1 MSADAELKVRLS
13 GDASDLEGTIRQ
25 VEKQLGSLNAMSGK
39 GLKSMAAMTAK
50 NGGFAKMVERSKEAL
65 TKKKEALAKTEK
77 EYAKNTKAINDTI
90 TGLKQQKKEISDVVK
105 SKKDEIKVLKDGN
118 AGLSASSKEY
128 KSNSKAIAAAQRELN
143 NYERKGR
150 EVRKNISGQYT
161 ALQEQKAALEQSRN
175 AVSSAYKQY
184 NQFSK
189 SLDTMEKLEKAI
201 KWEETGQSVKE
212 AGENIDTVTKPF
224 QRLAAVTAAG
234 AVASAKFAIDFE
246 NNFANVEKT
255 VDGTDQQLNKIKQD
269 IIDMATVGINGH
281 SAIPQT
287 TAELTELAAAGGQLG
302 IQVENISGFTE
313 VMAMIGSATNLYG
326 EAGAKTLARF
336 MNVANVSQ
344 EEVQNLGSSVVDLGN
359 RFATTEA
366 EIADMAMYMSA
377 TGTAVGISAQ
387 DILAYS
393 TALSSLGAEAA
404 SGGSAVSRIWMD
416 IQSAV
421 SKGGKSLSTFA
432 QMSGKSSAQFAAD
445 WKSNASSAFKDLL
458 VQLSKSKDLV
468 GDLQKLGFENIRD
481 MQALQKL
488 AGPTGIQLLNDALD
502 RSNKAWDENTALV
515 NEFESKAGKTAGQ
528 IAVMKNNLVE
538 AGRSLGEAFLPSI
551 NNGITDVKNFAQ
563 WIANLDDNGKQTMLT
578 VGKFAIGLGV
588 FSKVAA
594 SGVKGVGNIVE
605 AVGKLKAAGALA
617 KVAPAMTKI
626 GAAAPYA
633 AAGIAAVTAA
643 VVVGK
648 SAYDAWYRSN
658 YAWSEGLA
666 EGNKTVKT
674 SLDKYKQ
681 LSDIQG
687 RIKTLKLTIES
698 PDSSKEQVDEA
709 KTKLEE
715 IKGIL
720 SKEYNLVINTDNS
733 NLESAV
739 ETVKGLSKNDL
750 AENWIKQQRKLTAL
764 QGDFDDYQK
773 DYAEAYQ
780 KYETALTDTKKYS
793 DAQRKLSA
801 LRNSGKEVAQY
812 AEEIRAIYRDLGMD
826 DTDSAAMDVL
836 DTRFSLNF
844 RKAERDLEGYRNK
857 VKSLTAAS
865 EEYIAVSTEM
875 ANWASEGI
883 KIAVQAG
890 DAEEANEWFNELSET
905 IGRAKLNMHDYAQVA
920 AEAFNGISWKAAWEK
935 GGDAINNMVDDY
947 IRSMQKFGAESGEI
961 AKGAAL
967 LKNGFRSIG
976 DIPKDNKQAFDAVSK
991 DLTQFARSLGEIDGD
1006 HSIKITAGGNIALIN
1021 DAAQQIEKI
1030 KNENGVEVQIQADG
1044 DIQILNEAT
1053 NEATILSGLGEV
1065 HLTVNADGNID
1076 ILDEANQK
1084 IATIDKKT
1092 GQITVNGDYEGA
1104 QEIQQAID
1112 NQNAVLDKDVHQIVT
1127 GLFPGKDEIAAA
1139 LDYQNLL
1146 ADKFVTYKVRHV
1158 VEGAPYRQ
1166 AKGTRDFEGGTA
1178 MINDQR
1184 GVSDPR
1190 ELVEVDGKGY
1200 IFEGRDVVLPLPKHA
1215 KVYTAGQTK
1224 EIMHRAGIPHYAGGK
1239 NNEEWESI
1247 KADWTHYN
1255 KTHDVTPSEKL
1266 EHWDNMLLKFKN
1278 DAEVVKEI
1286 QEEIFAATKDQ
1297 WTEDLNS
1304 MRWYFEIGVTSAEE
1318 YYQRLEQYRDEH
1330 FKGDSEQWRN
1340 ATKELY
1346 RYGKEHADALNL
1358 ISEEYL
1364 SYHNA
1369 VNDWAEV
1376 GDTQTAAYDRIRE
1389 RARQDVEK
1397 GYFTEKESADYL
1409 KKVGENMLDER
1420 IAQSETWM
1428 THQKEYCNMS
1438 VKDEVA
1444 ALDRMLGYTEEYYSK
1459 GMIGYEKYL
1468 TQRQELRERRMD
1480 AYAEGIDSWRS
1491 DADFYQRQSEV
1502 FGWGFNGTGHQSKES
1517 YWKARLD
1524 RELANAQDLNLS
1536 DSQRQNALRYADE
1549 ARMEIYQARDE
1560 SLNQF
1565 LQDFQ
1570 KEMEE
1575 FRKMRDEEVQKL
1587 REAWTDTDRKKDI
1600 KETERELNLY
1610 RNAQTKEGQEKYK
1623 QLTEEL
1629 ERLQREETVAQMEAE
1644 TQRQLEAMNA
1654 EYERMESAKANELAG
1669 LKDDLLRYSGDQ
1681 IAALNDVQAI
1691 VDRAVDNAAEIAE
1704 SMSGIEQ
1711 QIAGISEILSALQT
1725 PSVINNYDYSP
1736 SVYNN
1741 IADRFAADV
1750 LSANLENGAMKFF
1763 GRVG

>member
-150 EVRKNISGQYT
+150 EVLKNISGQYT

-201 KWEETGQSVKE
+201 KWEETGQSIKE
-212 AGENIDTVTKPF
+212 TGENIDTVTKPF

-359 RFATTEA
+359 HFATTEA
-366 EIADMAMYMSA
+366 EIADMAMYMGA

-445 WKSNASSAFKDLL
+445 WKSNASGAFKDLL

-488 AGPTGIQLLNDALD
+488 AGPTGIQLLNDALE

-528 IAVMKNNLVE
+528 MEVMKNNLVE

-643 VVVGK
+643 VVIGK

-666 EGNKTVKT
+666 EADNKVQK
-674 SLDKYKQ
+674 SLSRYKE
-681 LSDIQG
+681 LSDIQ
-687 RIKTLKLTIES
+687 KTLKDAKLIIEN
-698 PDSSKEQVDEA
+698 PESSQEQVEKA
-709 KTKLEE
+709 KSKIEE
-715 IKGIL
+715 IKSL
-720 SKEYNLVINTDNS
+720 LEKEYDLKIKSDNS
-733 NLESAV
+733 DLDSAV
-739 ETVKGLSKNDL
+739 EHVKKITGNELRQSIADEERMLANLHDNYKQAMSDLPKLQEQFGSANARLTQLTELRSEISALSAEHRSGAISQEEWNAAIEKAGQAMGLSS
-750 AENWIKQQRKLTAL
+750 EQS
-764 QGDFDDYQK
+764 K
-773 DYAEAYQ
+773 DYAHVFRELGEGINNTQ
-780 KYETALTDTKKYS
+780 KWVDDLDSKIGALTRSQQDYINIATSFANKLTEYLGEQLVSGDMDGAAKTIARIGKAAA
-793 DAQRKLSA
+793 DAEL
-801 LRNSGKEVAQY
+801 
-812 AEEIRAIYRDLGMD
+812 
-826 DTDSAAMDVL
+826 
-836 DTRFSLNF
+836 
-844 RKAERDLEGYRNK
+844 DLEGYG
-857 VKSLTAAS
+857 SLLTNIARAS
-865 EEYIAVSTEM
+865 GMIKENQT
-875 ANWASEGI
+875 I
-883 KIAVQAG
+883 KISAG
-890 DAEEANEWFNELSET
+890 GDVSILEEAA
-905 IGRAKLNMHDYAQVA
+905 GRIQEIQTMDGVTVKVN
-920 AEAFNGISWKAAWEK
+920 AE
-935 GGDAINNMVDDY
+935 
-947 IRSMQKFGAESGEI
+947 
-961 AKGAAL
+961 
-967 LKNGFRSIG
+967 
-976 DIPKDNKQAFDAVSK
+976 
-991 DLTQFARSLGEIDGD
+991 
-1006 HSIKITAGGNIALIN
+1006 
-1021 DAAQQIEKI
+1021 
-1030 KNENGVEVQIQADG
+1030 G

-1053 NEATILSGLGEV
+1053 NETAVLSGLENI
-1065 HLTVNADGNID
+1065 HLEVNAEGNID

-1084 IATIDKKT
+1084 IAAIDKN

-1127 GLFPGKDEIAAA
+1127 GLFPGKDEIATA

-1146 ADKFVTYKVRHV
+1146 ADRFVTYKVRHV

-1459 GMIGYEKYL
+1459 GIIGYEKYL
-1468 TQRQELRERRMD
+1468 TRRQELRERRMD

-1517 YWKARLD
+1517 YWQARLD
-1524 RELANAQDLNLS
+1524 RELANARDLNLS

-1587 REAWTDTDRKKDI
+1587 RESWTDTDRKKDI

-1654 EYERMESAKANELAG
+1654 EYERMEIAKANELAG

>member
-201 KWEETGQSVKE
+201 KWEETGQSIKE

-302 IQVENISGFTE
+302 IQTENISGFTE

-344 EEVQNLGSSVVDLGN
+344 EEVQNLGSSIVDLGN
-359 RFATTEA
+359 HFATTEA
-366 EIADMAMYMSA
+366 EIADMAMYMGA
-377 TGTAVGISAQ
+377 TGTAVGMSAQ

-421 SKGGKSLSTFA
+421 SKGGESLSTFA

-445 WKSNASSAFKDLL
+445 WKSNASGAFKDLL

-488 AGPTGIQLLNDALD
+488 AGPTGIQLLNDALE

-643 VVVGK
+643 VVIGK

-666 EGNKTVKT
+666 EADNKVQK
-674 SLDKYKQ
+674 SLSRYKE
-681 LSDIQG
+681 LSDIQ
-687 RIKTLKLTIES
+687 KTLKDAKLIIEN
-698 PDSSKEQVDEA
+698 PESSQEQVEKA
-709 KTKLEE
+709 KSKIEE
-715 IKGIL
+715 IKSL
-720 SKEYNLVINTDNS
+720 LEKEYDLKIKSDNS
-733 NLESAV
+733 DLDSAV
-739 ETVKGLSKNDL
+739 EHVKKITGNELRQSIADEERMLATLHDNYKQAMSDLPKLQEQFGSANARLTQLKELRSELSALSAEHRSGAISQEEWNAAIEKAGQAMGLSS
-750 AENWIKQQRKLTAL
+750 EQS
-764 QGDFDDYQK
+764 K
-773 DYAEAYQ
+773 DYAHVFQELGEGINNTQ
-780 KYETALTDTKKYS
+780 KWVDDLDSKIGALSRSQQDYINIATSFANKLTEYLGEQLVSGDMDGAAKTIARIGKAAA
-793 DAQRKLSA
+793 DAEL
-801 LRNSGKEVAQY
+801 
-812 AEEIRAIYRDLGMD
+812 
-826 DTDSAAMDVL
+826 
-836 DTRFSLNF
+836 
-844 RKAERDLEGYRNK
+844 DLEGYG
-857 VKSLTAAS
+857 SLLTNIARAS
-865 EEYIAVSTEM
+865 GMIKENQT
-875 ANWASEGI
+875 I
-883 KIAVQAG
+883 KISAG
-890 DAEEANEWFNELSET
+890 GDVSILEEAA
-905 IGRAKLNMHDYAQVA
+905 GRIQEIQTMDGVTVKVN
-920 AEAFNGISWKAAWEK
+920 AE
-935 GGDAINNMVDDY
+935 
-947 IRSMQKFGAESGEI
+947 
-961 AKGAAL
+961 
-967 LKNGFRSIG
+967 
-976 DIPKDNKQAFDAVSK
+976 
-991 DLTQFARSLGEIDGD
+991 
-1006 HSIKITAGGNIALIN
+1006 
-1021 DAAQQIEKI
+1021 
-1030 KNENGVEVQIQADG
+1030 G

-1053 NEATILSGLGEV
+1053 NETAVLSGLENI
-1065 HLTVNADGNID
+1065 HLEVNAEGNID

-1084 IATIDKKT
+1084 IAAIDKN

-1112 NQNAVLDKDVHQIVT
+1112 NQNTVADKDVHQTVT
-1127 GLFPGKDEIAAA
+1127 GSFPGKDEIATA
-1139 LDYQNLL
+1139 LDYQNSL

-1166 AKGTRDFEGGTA
+1166 AQGTRDFEGGTA

-1459 GMIGYEKYL
+1459 GIIGYEKYL
-1468 TQRQELRERRMD
+1468 TRRQELRERRMD

-1517 YWKARLD
+1517 YWQARLD
-1524 RELANAQDLNLS
+1524 RELANARDLNLS

-1654 EYERMESAKANELAG
+1654 EYERMEIAKANELAG

>member
-189 SLDTMEKLEKAI
+189 SLETMERLEKAI
-201 KWEETGQSVKE
+201 KWEETGQSIKE
-212 AGENIDTVTKPF
+212 AGENIDTATKPF

-366 EIADMAMYMSA
+366 EIADMAMYMGA

-445 WKSNASSAFKDLL
+445 WKSNASGAFKDLL

-643 VVVGK
+643 VVIGK

-666 EGNKTVKT
+666 EADNKVQK
-674 SLDKYKQ
+674 SLSRYKE
-681 LSDIQG
+681 LSDIQ
-687 RIKTLKLTIES
+687 KTLKDAKLIIEN
-698 PDSSKEQVDEA
+698 PESSQEQVEKA
-709 KTKLEE
+709 KSKIEE
-715 IKGIL
+715 IKSL
-720 SKEYNLVINTDNS
+720 LEKEYDLKIKSDNS
-733 NLESAV
+733 DLDSAV
-739 ETVKGLSKNDL
+739 EHVKKITGNELRQSIADEERMLATLHDNYKQAMSDLPKLQEQFGSANARLTQLKELRSELSALSAEHRSGAISQKEWNAAIEKAGQAMGLSS
-750 AENWIKQQRKLTAL
+750 EQS
-764 QGDFDDYQK
+764 K
-773 DYAEAYQ
+773 DYAHVFRELGEGINNTQ
-780 KYETALTDTKKYS
+780 KWVDDLDSKIGALSRSQQDYINIATSFANKLTEYLGEQLVSGDMDGAAKTIARIGKAAA
-793 DAQRKLSA
+793 DAEL
-801 LRNSGKEVAQY
+801 
-812 AEEIRAIYRDLGMD
+812 
-826 DTDSAAMDVL
+826 
-836 DTRFSLNF
+836 
-844 RKAERDLEGYRNK
+844 DLEGYGSLLTNIVRASGMIKENQTIKISAGGDVSILEEAAGRIQEIQTMDGVTVK
-857 VKSLTAAS
+857 VNAEGDVSILDDAGNQVQYLAG
-865 EEYIAVSTEM
+865 IGAVS
-875 ANWASEGI
+875 
-883 KIAVQAG
+883 
-890 DAEEANEWFNELSET
+890 L
-905 IGRAKLNMHDYAQVA
+905 
-920 AEAFNGISWKAAWEK
+920 
-935 GGDAINNMVDDY
+935 
-947 IRSMQKFGAESGEI
+947 
-961 AKGAAL
+961 
-967 LKNGFRSIG
+967 
-976 DIPKDNKQAFDAVSK
+976 
-991 DLTQFARSLGEIDGD
+991 
-1006 HSIKITAGGNIALIN
+1006 
-1021 DAAQQIEKI
+1021 QI
-1030 KNENGVEVQIQADG
+1030 
-1044 DIQILNEAT
+1044 
-1053 NEATILSGLGEV
+1053 
-1065 HLTVNADGNID
+1065 NADGNID
-1076 ILDEANQK
+1076 VLNEAGEK
-1084 IATIDKKT
+1084 VAEIPKKVETDATVKMNVDSEEVDKYLPGDKLGTAKYDVDSSIVDLWRPPNKT
-1092 GQITVNGDYEGA
+1092 ATVNY
-1104 QEIQQAID
+1104 
-1112 NQNAVLDKDVHQIVT
+1112 NAVISGRPK
-1127 GLFPGKDEIAAA
+1127 
-1139 LDYQNLL
+1139 
-1146 ADKFVTYKVRHV
+1146 
-1158 VEGAPYRQ
+1158 

-1346 RYGKEHADALNL
+1346 QYGKEHADALNL

-1369 VNDWAEV
+1369 INDWAEV

-1389 RARQDVEK
+1389 RARQNVEK

-1459 GMIGYEKYL
+1459 GIIGYEKYL
-1468 TQRQELRERRMD
+1468 TRRQELRERRMD

-1502 FGWGFNGTGHQSKES
+1502 FGWGFNGTGYQSKES

-1536 DSQRQNALRYADE
+1536 DNQRQNALRYADE

-1654 EYERMESAKANELAG
+1654 EYERMEIAKANELAG

>member
-39 GLKSMAAMTAK
+39 GLKSMAEMTAK
-50 NGGFAKMVERSKEAL
+50 NGGFAKMVEQSKEAL

-201 KWEETGQSVKE
+201 KWEETGQSIKE

-359 RFATTEA
+359 HFATTEA
-366 EIADMAMYMSA
+366 EIADMAMYMGA

-421 SKGGKSLSTFA
+421 SNGGKSLSTFA

-643 VVVGK
+643 VVIGK

-666 EGNKTVKT
+666 EADNKVQK
-674 SLDKYKQ
+674 SLSRYKE
-681 LSDIQG
+681 LSDIQ
-687 RIKTLKLTIES
+687 KTLKDAKLIIEN
-698 PDSSKEQVDEA
+698 PESSQEQVEKA
-709 KTKLEE
+709 KGKIEE
-715 IKGIL
+715 IKSL
-720 SKEYNLVINTDNS
+720 LEKEYDLKIKSDNS
-733 NLESAV
+733 DLDSAV
-739 ETVKGLSKNDL
+739 EHVKKITGNELRQSIADEERMLANLHDNYKQAMSDLPKLQEQFGSANARLTQLKELRSELSALSAEHRSGAISQEEWNAAIEKAGQAMGLSS
-750 AENWIKQQRKLTAL
+750 EQS
-764 QGDFDDYQK
+764 K
-773 DYAEAYQ
+773 DYAHVFQELGDGINNTQ
-780 KYETALTDTKKYS
+780 KWVDDLDSKIGALSRSQQDYINIATSFANKLTEYLGEQLVSGDMDGAAKTIARIGKAAA
-793 DAQRKLSA
+793 DAEL
-801 LRNSGKEVAQY
+801 
-812 AEEIRAIYRDLGMD
+812 
-826 DTDSAAMDVL
+826 
-836 DTRFSLNF
+836 
-844 RKAERDLEGYRNK
+844 DLEGYG
-857 VKSLTAAS
+857 SLLTNIARAS
-865 EEYIAVSTEM
+865 GMIKENQT
-875 ANWASEGI
+875 I
-883 KIAVQAG
+883 KISAEG
-890 DAEEANEWFNELSET
+890 DVSVLEEAA
-905 IGRAKLNMHDYAQVA
+905 GRIQEIQTMDGVTVKVN
-920 AEAFNGISWKAAWEK
+920 AE
-935 GGDAINNMVDDY
+935 
-947 IRSMQKFGAESGEI
+947 
-961 AKGAAL
+961 
-967 LKNGFRSIG
+967 
-976 DIPKDNKQAFDAVSK
+976 
-991 DLTQFARSLGEIDGD
+991 
-1006 HSIKITAGGNIALIN
+1006 
-1021 DAAQQIEKI
+1021 
-1030 KNENGVEVQIQADG
+1030 G

-1053 NEATILSGLGEV
+1053 NETAVLSGLENV
-1065 HLTVNADGNID
+1065 HLEVNAEGNID

-1084 IATIDKKT
+1084 IAAIDKN

-1112 NQNAVLDKDVHQIVT
+1112 NQNTVADKDVHQTVT
-1127 GLFPGKDEIAAA
+1127 GSFPGKDEIATA
-1139 LDYQNLL
+1139 LNYQNSL

-1369 VNDWAEV
+1369 INDWAEV

-1389 RARQDVEK
+1389 RARQNVEK

-1459 GMIGYEKYL
+1459 GIIGYEKYL
-1468 TQRQELRERRMD
+1468 TRRQELRERRMD

-1517 YWKARLD
+1517 YWQARLD
-1524 RELANAQDLNLS
+1524 RELANARDLNLS

-1654 EYERMESAKANELAG
+1654 EYERMEIAKANELAG

>member
-201 KWEETGQSVKE
+201 KWEETGQSIKE

-302 IQVENISGFTE
+302 IQTENISGFTE

-344 EEVQNLGSSVVDLGN
+344 EEVQNLGSSIVDLGN
-359 RFATTEA
+359 HFATTEA
-366 EIADMAMYMSA
+366 EIADMAMYMGA
-377 TGTAVGISAQ
+377 TGTAVGMSAQ

-421 SKGGKSLSTFA
+421 SKGGESLSTFA

-445 WKSNASSAFKDLL
+445 WKSNASGAFKDLL

-488 AGPTGIQLLNDALD
+488 AGPTGIQLLNDALE

-643 VVVGK
+643 VVIGK

-666 EGNKTVKT
+666 EADNKVQK
-674 SLDKYKQ
+674 SLSRYKE
-681 LSDIQG
+681 LSDIQ
-687 RIKTLKLTIES
+687 KTLKDAKLIIEN
-698 PDSSKEQVDEA
+698 PESSQEQVEKA
-709 KTKLEE
+709 KSKIEE
-715 IKGIL
+715 IKSL
-720 SKEYNLVINTDNS
+720 LEKEYDLKIKSDNS
-733 NLESAV
+733 DLDSAV
-739 ETVKGLSKNDL
+739 EHVKKITGNELRQSIADEERMLATLHDNYKQAMSDLPKLQEQFGSANARLTQLKELRSELSALSAEHRSGAISQEEWNAAIEKAGQAMGLSS
-750 AENWIKQQRKLTAL
+750 EQS
-764 QGDFDDYQK
+764 K
-773 DYAEAYQ
+773 DYAHVFQELGDGIYNTQ
-780 KYETALTDTKKYS
+780 KWVDDLDSKIGALTRSQQDYINIATSFANKLTEYLGEQLVSGDMDGAAKTIARIGKAAA
-793 DAQRKLSA
+793 DAEL
-801 LRNSGKEVAQY
+801 
-812 AEEIRAIYRDLGMD
+812 
-826 DTDSAAMDVL
+826 
-836 DTRFSLNF
+836 
-844 RKAERDLEGYRNK
+844 DLEGYGSLLTNIARASGMIKENQTIK
-857 VKSLTAAS
+857 ISAEGDVSVLEEIEDAASNLNGERVELTLSADGSEAYATINGVQYKIAEYDETTGEATLTADGTAADMVVNFQTGKIREFDREEGEATLTAIDNAS
-865 EEYIAVSTEM
+865 ETAR
-875 ANWASEGI
+875 
-883 KIAVQAG
+883 K
-890 DAEEANEWFNELSET
+890 
-905 IGRAKLNMHDYAQVA
+905 A
-920 AEAFNGISWKAAWEK
+920 AEAVNG
-935 GGDAINNMVDDY
+935 
-947 IRSMQKFGAESGEI
+947 
-961 AKGAAL
+961 
-967 LKNGFRSIG
+967 LKDKTITITTVVKSVYQGI
-976 DIPKDNKQAFDAVSK
+976 K
-991 DLTQFARSLGEIDGD
+991 DLFSS
-1006 HSIKITAGGNIALIN
+1006 H
-1021 DAAQQIEKI
+1021 
-1030 KNENGVEVQIQADG
+1030 
-1044 DIQILNEAT
+1044 
-1053 NEATILSGLGEV
+1053 
-1065 HLTVNADGNID
+1065 
-1076 ILDEANQK
+1076 
-1084 IATIDKKT
+1084 
-1092 GQITVNGDYEGA
+1092 
-1104 QEIQQAID
+1104 
-1112 NQNAVLDKDVHQIVT
+1112 
-1127 GLFPGKDEIAAA
+1127 
-1139 LDYQNLL
+1139 
-1146 ADKFVTYKVRHV
+1146 
-1158 VEGAPYRQ
+1158 Q

-1215 KVYTAGQTK
+1215 KVYTASQTK

-1286 QEEIFAATKDQ
+1286 HEEIFAATKDQ

-1369 VNDWAEV
+1369 INDWAEV

-1397 GYFTEKESADYL
+1397 GYYTEKESADYL

-1459 GMIGYEKYL
+1459 GIIGYEKYL

-1480 AYAEGIDSWRS
+1480 AYAEGIDNWRS

-1536 DSQRQNALRYADE
+1536 DNQRQNALRYADE

-1575 FRKMRDEEVQKL
+1575 FQKMRDEEVQKL
-1587 REAWTDTDRKKDI
+1587 REAWTDADRKKDI

-1654 EYERMESAKANELAG
+1654 EYERMEIAKANELAG

-1681 IAALNDVQAI
+1681 IAVLNDVQAI

>member
-50 NGGFAKMVERSKEAL
+50 NGGFAKMVEQSKEAL

-201 KWEETGQSVKE
+201 KWEETGQSIKE
-212 AGENIDTVTKPF
+212 TGENIDTVTKPF

-359 RFATTEA
+359 HFATTEA
-366 EIADMAMYMSA
+366 EIADMAMYMGA

-445 WKSNASSAFKDLL
+445 WKSNASGAFKDLL

-528 IAVMKNNLVE
+528 MEVMKNNLVE

-588 FSKVAA
+588 LSKVAA

-643 VVVGK
+643 VVIGK

-666 EGNKTVKT
+666 EADNKVQK
-674 SLDKYKQ
+674 SLSRYKE
-681 LSDIQG
+681 LSDIQ
-687 RIKTLKLTIES
+687 KTLKDAKLIIEN
-698 PDSSKEQVDEA
+698 PESSQEQVEKA
-709 KTKLEE
+709 KSKIEE
-715 IKGIL
+715 IKSL
-720 SKEYNLVINTDNS
+720 LEKEYDLKIKSDNS
-733 NLESAV
+733 DLDSAV
-739 ETVKGLSKNDL
+739 EHVKKITGNELRQSIADEERMLANLHDNYKQAMSDLPKLQEQFGSANARLTQLTELRSEISALSAEHRSGAISQEEWNAAIEKAGQAMGLSS
-750 AENWIKQQRKLTAL
+750 EQS
-764 QGDFDDYQK
+764 K
-773 DYAEAYQ
+773 DYAHVFQELGEGINNTQ
-780 KYETALTDTKKYS
+780 KWVDDLDSKIGALTRSQQDYINIATSFANKLTEYLGEQLVSGDMDGAAKTIARIGKAAA
-793 DAQRKLSA
+793 DAEL
-801 LRNSGKEVAQY
+801 
-812 AEEIRAIYRDLGMD
+812 
-826 DTDSAAMDVL
+826 
-836 DTRFSLNF
+836 
-844 RKAERDLEGYRNK
+844 DLEGYGSLLTNIARASGMIKENQTIK
-857 VKSLTAAS
+857 ISAEGDVSVLEEIEDAASNLNGERVELTLSADGSEAYATINGVQYKIAEYDETTGEATLTADGTAADMVVNFQTGKIREFDREEGEATLTAIDNAS
-865 EEYIAVSTEM
+865 ETAR
-875 ANWASEGI
+875 
-883 KIAVQAG
+883 K
-890 DAEEANEWFNELSET
+890 
-905 IGRAKLNMHDYAQVA
+905 A
-920 AEAFNGISWKAAWEK
+920 AEAVNG
-935 GGDAINNMVDDY
+935 
-947 IRSMQKFGAESGEI
+947 
-961 AKGAAL
+961 
-967 LKNGFRSIG
+967 LKDKTITITTVVKSVYQGI
-976 DIPKDNKQAFDAVSK
+976 K
-991 DLTQFARSLGEIDGD
+991 DLFSS
-1006 HSIKITAGGNIALIN
+1006 H
-1021 DAAQQIEKI
+1021 
-1030 KNENGVEVQIQADG
+1030 
-1044 DIQILNEAT
+1044 
-1053 NEATILSGLGEV
+1053 
-1065 HLTVNADGNID
+1065 
-1076 ILDEANQK
+1076 
-1084 IATIDKKT
+1084 
-1092 GQITVNGDYEGA
+1092 
-1104 QEIQQAID
+1104 
-1112 NQNAVLDKDVHQIVT
+1112 
-1127 GLFPGKDEIAAA
+1127 
-1139 LDYQNLL
+1139 
-1146 ADKFVTYKVRHV
+1146 
-1158 VEGAPYRQ
+1158 Q

-1215 KVYTAGQTK
+1215 KVYTASQTK

-1286 QEEIFAATKDQ
+1286 HEEIFAATKDQ

-1369 VNDWAEV
+1369 INDWAEV

-1397 GYFTEKESADYL
+1397 GYYTEKESADYL

-1459 GMIGYEKYL
+1459 GIIGYEKYL

-1480 AYAEGIDSWRS
+1480 AYAEGIDNWRS

-1517 YWKARLD
+1517 YWQARLD
-1524 RELANAQDLNLS
+1524 RELANARDLNLS

-1654 EYERMESAKANELAG
+1654 EYERMEIAKANELAG

-1681 IAALNDVQAI
+1681 IAALNDVQAT

>member
-189 SLDTMEKLEKAI
+189 SLETMERLEKAI
-201 KWEETGQSVKE
+201 KWEETGQSIKE
-212 AGENIDTVTKPF
+212 AGENIDTATKPF

-366 EIADMAMYMSA
+366 EIADMAMYMGA

-445 WKSNASSAFKDLL
+445 WKSNASGAFKDLL

-551 NNGITDVKNFAQ
+551 NHGITDVKNFAQ

-594 SGVKGVGNIVE
+594 SSVKGVGNIVE

-666 EGNKTVKT
+666 EADNKVQK
-674 SLDKYKQ
+674 SLSRYKE
-681 LSDIQG
+681 LSDIQ
-687 RIKTLKLTIES
+687 KTLKDAKLIIEN
-698 PDSSKEQVDEA
+698 PESSQEQVEKA
-709 KTKLEE
+709 KSKIEE
-715 IKGIL
+715 IKSL
-720 SKEYNLVINTDNS
+720 LEKEYDLKIKSDNS
-733 NLESAV
+733 DLDSAV
-739 ETVKGLSKNDL
+739 EHVKKITGNELRQSIADEERMLANLHDNYKQAMSDLPKLQEQFGSANARLTQLKELRSELSALSAEHRSGAISQEEWNAAIEKAGQAMGLSS
-750 AENWIKQQRKLTAL
+750 EQS
-764 QGDFDDYQK
+764 K
-773 DYAEAYQ
+773 DYAHVFQELGDGINNTQ
-780 KYETALTDTKKYS
+780 KWVDDLDSKIGALSRSQQDYINIATSFANKLTEYLGEQLVSGDMDGAAKTIARIGKAAA
-793 DAQRKLSA
+793 DAEL
-801 LRNSGKEVAQY
+801 
-812 AEEIRAIYRDLGMD
+812 
-826 DTDSAAMDVL
+826 
-836 DTRFSLNF
+836 
-844 RKAERDLEGYRNK
+844 DLEGYGSLLTNIARASGMIKENQTIK
-857 VKSLTAAS
+857 ISAEGDVSVLEEIEDAASNLNGERVELTLSADGSEAYATINGVQYKIAEYDETTGEATLTADGTAADMVVNFQTGKIREFDREEGEATLTAIDNAS
-865 EEYIAVSTEM
+865 ETAR
-875 ANWASEGI
+875 
-883 KIAVQAG
+883 K
-890 DAEEANEWFNELSET
+890 
-905 IGRAKLNMHDYAQVA
+905 A
-920 AEAFNGISWKAAWEK
+920 AEAVNG
-935 GGDAINNMVDDY
+935 
-947 IRSMQKFGAESGEI
+947 
-961 AKGAAL
+961 
-967 LKNGFRSIG
+967 LKDKTITITTVVKSVYQGI
-976 DIPKDNKQAFDAVSK
+976 K
-991 DLTQFARSLGEIDGD
+991 DLFSS
-1006 HSIKITAGGNIALIN
+1006 H
-1021 DAAQQIEKI
+1021 
-1030 KNENGVEVQIQADG
+1030 
-1044 DIQILNEAT
+1044 
-1053 NEATILSGLGEV
+1053 
-1065 HLTVNADGNID
+1065 
-1076 ILDEANQK
+1076 
-1084 IATIDKKT
+1084 
-1092 GQITVNGDYEGA
+1092 
-1104 QEIQQAID
+1104 
-1112 NQNAVLDKDVHQIVT
+1112 
-1127 GLFPGKDEIAAA
+1127 
-1139 LDYQNLL
+1139 
-1146 ADKFVTYKVRHV
+1146 
-1158 VEGAPYRQ
+1158 Q

-1459 GMIGYEKYL
+1459 GIIGYEKYL
-1468 TQRQELRERRMD
+1468 TRRQELRERRMD

-1517 YWKARLD
+1517 YWQARLD
-1524 RELANAQDLNLS
+1524 RELANARDLNLS

-1654 EYERMESAKANELAG
+1654 EYERMEIAKANELAG

>member
-1 MSADAELKVRLS
+1 MSADAELKVRIS
-13 GDASDLEGTIRQ
+13 GDASDLEGTIKQ

-39 GLKSMAAMTAK
+39 ELKSMAAMTAK
-50 NGGFAKMVERSKEAL
+50 NGGFAKMVEQSKEAL
-65 TKKKEALAKTEK
+65 AKKKEALAKTEK

-105 SKKDEIKVLKDGN
+105 SKKDEIKTLNASN
-118 AGLSASSKEY
+118 AGLSKNRREY
-128 KSNSKAIAAAQRELN
+128 KNNSKAIAAAQKELENYN
-143 NYERKGR
+143 NKGR
-150 EVRKNISGQYT
+150 EVQGSLNEQY
-161 ALQEQKAALEQSRN
+161 AALRRQNTAMERARKTVAN
-175 AVSSAYKQY
+175 AEKQY
-184 NQFSK
+184 QTLSDN
-189 SLDTMEKLEKAI
+189 LDTIGKLEKAI
-201 KWEETGQSVKE
+201 KWEETGQSFKE
-212 AGENIDTVTKPF
+212 VGESIDTVTKPF

-302 IQVENISGFTE
+302 IQTENISGFTE

-344 EEVQNLGSSVVDLGN
+344 EEVQNLGSSIVDLGN
-359 RFATTEA
+359 HFATTEA
-366 EIADMAMYMSA
+366 EIADMAMYMGA
-377 TGTAVGISAQ
+377 TGTAVGMSAQ

-421 SKGGKSLSTFA
+421 SKGGESLSTFA

-445 WKSNASSAFKDLL
+445 WKSNASGAFKDLL

-488 AGPTGIQLLNDALD
+488 AGPTGIQLLNDALE

-528 IAVMKNNLVE
+528 MEVMKNNLVE

-588 FSKVAA
+588 LSKVAA

-643 VVVGK
+643 VVIGK

-666 EGNKTVKT
+666 EADNKVQK
-674 SLDKYKQ
+674 SLSRYKE
-681 LSDIQG
+681 LSDIQ
-687 RIKTLKLTIES
+687 KTLKDAKLIIEN
-698 PDSSKEQVDEA
+698 PESSQEQVEKA
-709 KTKLEE
+709 KSKIEE
-715 IKGIL
+715 IKSL
-720 SKEYNLVINTDNS
+720 LEKEYDLKIKSDNS
-733 NLESAV
+733 DLDSAV
-739 ETVKGLSKNDL
+739 EHVKKITGNELRQSIADEERMLANLHDNYKQAMSDLPKLQEQFGSANARLTQLTELRSEISALSAEHRSGAISQEEWNAAIEKAGQAMGLSS
-750 AENWIKQQRKLTAL
+750 EQS
-764 QGDFDDYQK
+764 K
-773 DYAEAYQ
+773 DYAHVFQELGEGINNTQ
-780 KYETALTDTKKYS
+780 KWVDDLDSKIGALTRSQQDYINIATSFANKLTEYLGEQLVSGDMDGAAKTIARIGKAAA
-793 DAQRKLSA
+793 DAEL
-801 LRNSGKEVAQY
+801 
-812 AEEIRAIYRDLGMD
+812 
-826 DTDSAAMDVL
+826 
-836 DTRFSLNF
+836 
-844 RKAERDLEGYRNK
+844 DLEGYGSLLTNIARASGMIKENQTIK
-857 VKSLTAAS
+857 ISAEGDVSVLEEIEDAASNLNGERVELTLSADGSEAYATINGVQYKIAEYDETTGEATLTADGTAADMVVNFQTGKIREFDREEGEATLTAIDNAS
-865 EEYIAVSTEM
+865 ETAR
-875 ANWASEGI
+875 
-883 KIAVQAG
+883 K
-890 DAEEANEWFNELSET
+890 
-905 IGRAKLNMHDYAQVA
+905 A
-920 AEAFNGISWKAAWEK
+920 AEAVNG
-935 GGDAINNMVDDY
+935 
-947 IRSMQKFGAESGEI
+947 
-961 AKGAAL
+961 
-967 LKNGFRSIG
+967 LKDKTITITTVVKSVYQGI
-976 DIPKDNKQAFDAVSK
+976 K
-991 DLTQFARSLGEIDGD
+991 DLFSS
-1006 HSIKITAGGNIALIN
+1006 H
-1021 DAAQQIEKI
+1021 
-1030 KNENGVEVQIQADG
+1030 
-1044 DIQILNEAT
+1044 
-1053 NEATILSGLGEV
+1053 
-1065 HLTVNADGNID
+1065 
-1076 ILDEANQK
+1076 
-1084 IATIDKKT
+1084 
-1092 GQITVNGDYEGA
+1092 
-1104 QEIQQAID
+1104 
-1112 NQNAVLDKDVHQIVT
+1112 
-1127 GLFPGKDEIAAA
+1127 
-1139 LDYQNLL
+1139 
-1146 ADKFVTYKVRHV
+1146 
-1158 VEGAPYRQ
+1158 Q

-1215 KVYTAGQTK
+1215 KVYTASQTK

-1286 QEEIFAATKDQ
+1286 HEEIFAATKDQ

-1369 VNDWAEV
+1369 INDWAEV

-1397 GYFTEKESADYL
+1397 GYYTEKESADYL

-1459 GMIGYEKYL
+1459 GIIGYEKYL

-1480 AYAEGIDSWRS
+1480 AYAEGIDNWRS

-1536 DSQRQNALRYADE
+1536 DNQRQNALRYADE

-1575 FRKMRDEEVQKL
+1575 FQKMRDEEVQKL
-1587 REAWTDTDRKKDI
+1587 REAWTDADRKKDI

-1654 EYERMESAKANELAG
+1654 EYERMEIAKANELAG

-1681 IAALNDVQAI
+1681 IAVLSDTQAI
-1691 VDRAVDNAAEIAE
+1691 VDRTVDNAAEIAE

>member
-39 GLKSMAAMTAK
+39 GLKSMAEMTAK
-50 NGGFAKMVERSKEAL
+50 NGGFAKMVEQSKEAL

-201 KWEETGQSVKE
+201 KWEETGQSIKE

-234 AVASAKFAIDFE
+234 AVAAAKFAIDFE

-255 VDGTDQQLNKIKQD
+255 VDGTDQQMNKIKQD
-269 IIDMATVGINGH
+269 IIDMTTVGINGH
-281 SAIPQT
+281 NAIPQT

-359 RFATTEA
+359 HFATTEA
-366 EIADMAMYMSA
+366 EIADMAMEMGA

-393 TALSSLGAEAA
+393 TTLSSLGTEAA
-404 SGGSAVSRIWMD
+404 AGGSAVSRIWMD

-445 WKSNASSAFKDLL
+445 WKSNASGAFKDLL

-468 GDLQKLGFENIRD
+468 GDLQKLGFENIYD
-481 MQALQKL
+481 IKAMQKL

-643 VVVGK
+643 VVIGK

-666 EGNKTVKT
+666 EADNKVQK
-674 SLDKYKQ
+674 SLSRYKE
-681 LSDIQG
+681 LSDIQ
-687 RIKTLKLTIES
+687 KTLKDAKLIIEN
-698 PDSSKEQVDEA
+698 PESSQEQVEKA
-709 KTKLEE
+709 KSKIEE
-715 IKGIL
+715 IKSL
-720 SKEYNLVINTDNS
+720 LEKEYDLKIKSDNS
-733 NLESAV
+733 DLDSAV
-739 ETVKGLSKNDL
+739 EHVKKITGNELRQSIADEERMLATLHDNYKQAMSDLPKLQEQFGSANARLTQLKELRSELSALSAEHRSGAISQEEWNAAIEKAGQAMGLSS
-750 AENWIKQQRKLTAL
+750 EQS
-764 QGDFDDYQK
+764 K
-773 DYAEAYQ
+773 DYAHVFRELGEGINNTQ
-780 KYETALTDTKKYS
+780 KWVDDLDSKIGALSRSQQDYINIATSFANKLTEYLGEQLVSGDMDGAAKTIARIGKAAA
-793 DAQRKLSA
+793 DAEL
-801 LRNSGKEVAQY
+801 
-812 AEEIRAIYRDLGMD
+812 
-826 DTDSAAMDVL
+826 
-836 DTRFSLNF
+836 
-844 RKAERDLEGYRNK
+844 DLEGYGSLLTNIARASGMIKENQTIK
-857 VKSLTAAS
+857 ISAEGDVSVLEEIEDAASNLNGERVELTLSADGSEAYATINGVQYKIAEYDETTGEATLTADGTAADMVVNFQTGKIREFDREEGEATLTAIDNAS
-865 EEYIAVSTEM
+865 ETAR
-875 ANWASEGI
+875 
-883 KIAVQAG
+883 K
-890 DAEEANEWFNELSET
+890 
-905 IGRAKLNMHDYAQVA
+905 A
-920 AEAFNGISWKAAWEK
+920 AEAVNG
-935 GGDAINNMVDDY
+935 
-947 IRSMQKFGAESGEI
+947 
-961 AKGAAL
+961 
-967 LKNGFRSIG
+967 LKDKTITITTVVKSVYQGI
-976 DIPKDNKQAFDAVSK
+976 K
-991 DLTQFARSLGEIDGD
+991 DLFSS
-1006 HSIKITAGGNIALIN
+1006 H
-1021 DAAQQIEKI
+1021 
-1030 KNENGVEVQIQADG
+1030 
-1044 DIQILNEAT
+1044 
-1053 NEATILSGLGEV
+1053 
-1065 HLTVNADGNID
+1065 
-1076 ILDEANQK
+1076 
-1084 IATIDKKT
+1084 
-1092 GQITVNGDYEGA
+1092 
-1104 QEIQQAID
+1104 
-1112 NQNAVLDKDVHQIVT
+1112 
-1127 GLFPGKDEIAAA
+1127 
-1139 LDYQNLL
+1139 
-1146 ADKFVTYKVRHV
+1146 
-1158 VEGAPYRQ
+1158 Q

-1200 IFEGRDVVLPLPKHA
+1200 IFEGRDVVLPLPKHT

-1459 GMIGYEKYL
+1459 GIIGYEKYL
-1468 TQRQELRERRMD
+1468 TRRQELRERRMD

-1517 YWKARLD
+1517 YWQARLD
-1524 RELANAQDLNLS
+1524 RELANARDLNLS

>member
-1 MSADAELKVRLS
+1 
-13 GDASDLEGTIRQ
+13 
-25 VEKQLGSLNAMSGK
+25 
-39 GLKSMAAMTAK
+39 
-50 NGGFAKMVERSKEAL
+50 MVERSKEAL

-161 ALQEQKAALEQSRN
+161 ALQDQKAALEQSRN

-201 KWEETGQSVKE
+201 KWEETGQSIKE

-344 EEVQNLGSSVVDLGN
+344 KAVQNLGSSAVDLGN
-359 RFATTEA
+359 HFATTEA
-366 EIADMAMYMSA
+366 EIADMAMYMGA

-421 SKGGKSLSTFA
+421 SKGGESLSTFA
-432 QMSGKSSAQFAAD
+432 QMSGKSSAQFATD
-445 WKSNASSAFKDLL
+445 WKSNASGAFKDLL

-605 AVGKLKAAGALA
+605 AVGKIKAAGALA

-643 VVVGK
+643 VVIGK

-666 EGNKTVKT
+666 GADNKVQK
-674 SLDKYKQ
+674 SLSRYKE
-681 LSDIQG
+681 LSDIQ
-687 RIKTLKLTIES
+687 KTLKDAKLIIEN
-698 PDSSKEQVDEA
+698 PESSQEQVEKA
-709 KTKLEE
+709 KSKIEE
-715 IKGIL
+715 IKSL
-720 SKEYNLVINTDNS
+720 LEKEYDLKIKSDNS
-733 NLESAV
+733 DLDSAV
-739 ETVKGLSKNDL
+739 EHVKKITGNELRQSIADEERMLANLHDNYKQAMSDLPKLQEQFGSANARLTQLTELRSELSALSAEHRSGAISQEEWNAAIEKAGQAMGLSS
-750 AENWIKQQRKLTAL
+750 EQS
-764 QGDFDDYQK
+764 K
-773 DYAEAYQ
+773 DYAHVFQELGEGIYNTQ
-780 KYETALTDTKKYS
+780 KWVDDLDSKIGSLSRSQQDYINIATSFANKLTEYLGEQLVSGDMDGAAKTIARIGKAAA
-793 DAQRKLSA
+793 DAEL
-801 LRNSGKEVAQY
+801 
-812 AEEIRAIYRDLGMD
+812 
-826 DTDSAAMDVL
+826 
-836 DTRFSLNF
+836 
-844 RKAERDLEGYRNK
+844 DLEGYGSLLTNIARASGMIKENQTIK
-857 VKSLTAAS
+857 ISAEGDVSVLEEIEDAASNLNGERVELTLSADGSEAYATINGVQYKIAEYDETTGEATLTADGTAADMVVNFQTGKIREFDREEGEATLTAIDNAS
-865 EEYIAVSTEM
+865 ETAR
-875 ANWASEGI
+875 
-883 KIAVQAG
+883 K
-890 DAEEANEWFNELSET
+890 
-905 IGRAKLNMHDYAQVA
+905 A
-920 AEAFNGISWKAAWEK
+920 AEAVNG
-935 GGDAINNMVDDY
+935 
-947 IRSMQKFGAESGEI
+947 
-961 AKGAAL
+961 
-967 LKNGFRSIG
+967 LKDKTITITTVVKSVYQGI
-976 DIPKDNKQAFDAVSK
+976 K
-991 DLTQFARSLGEIDGD
+991 DLFSS
-1006 HSIKITAGGNIALIN
+1006 H
-1021 DAAQQIEKI
+1021 
-1030 KNENGVEVQIQADG
+1030 
-1044 DIQILNEAT
+1044 
-1053 NEATILSGLGEV
+1053 
-1065 HLTVNADGNID
+1065 
-1076 ILDEANQK
+1076 
-1084 IATIDKKT
+1084 
-1092 GQITVNGDYEGA
+1092 
-1104 QEIQQAID
+1104 
-1112 NQNAVLDKDVHQIVT
+1112 
-1127 GLFPGKDEIAAA
+1127 
-1139 LDYQNLL
+1139 
-1146 ADKFVTYKVRHV
+1146 
-1158 VEGAPYRQ
+1158 Q

-1459 GMIGYEKYL
+1459 GIIGYEKYL
-1468 TQRQELRERRMD
+1468 TRWQELRERRMD

-1517 YWKARLD
+1517 YWQARLD
-1524 RELANAQDLNLS
+1524 RELANARDLNLS

-1654 EYERMESAKANELAG
+1654 EYERMEIAKANELAG

>member
-50 NGGFAKMVERSKEAL
+50 NGGFAKMVEQSKEAL

-189 SLDTMEKLEKAI
+189 SLETMERLEKAI
-201 KWEETGQSVKE
+201 KWEETGQSIKE
-212 AGENIDTVTKPF
+212 AGENIDTATKPF

-366 EIADMAMYMSA
+366 EIADMAMYMGA

-445 WKSNASSAFKDLL
+445 WKSNASGAFKDLL

-643 VVVGK
+643 VVIGK

-666 EGNKTVKT
+666 EADNKVQK
-674 SLDKYKQ
+674 SLSRYKE
-681 LSDIQG
+681 LSDIQ
-687 RIKTLKLTIES
+687 KTLKDAKLIIEN
-698 PDSSKEQVDEA
+698 PESSQEQVEKA
-709 KTKLEE
+709 KSKIEE
-715 IKGIL
+715 IKSL
-720 SKEYNLVINTDNS
+720 LEKEYDLKIKSDNS
-733 NLESAV
+733 DLDSAV
-739 ETVKGLSKNDL
+739 EHVKKITGNELRQSIADEERMLANLHDNYKQAMSDLPKLQEQFGSANARLTQLKELRSELSALSAEHRSGAISQKEWNAAIEKAGQAMGLSS
-750 AENWIKQQRKLTAL
+750 EQS
-764 QGDFDDYQK
+764 K
-773 DYAEAYQ
+773 DYAHVFQELGEDINNTQ
-780 KYETALTDTKKYS
+780 KWVDDLDSKIGALSRSQQDYINIATSFANKLTEYLGEQLVSGDMDGAAKTIARIGKAAA
-793 DAQRKLSA
+793 DAEL
-801 LRNSGKEVAQY
+801 
-812 AEEIRAIYRDLGMD
+812 
-826 DTDSAAMDVL
+826 
-836 DTRFSLNF
+836 
-844 RKAERDLEGYRNK
+844 DLEGYG
-857 VKSLTAAS
+857 SLLTNIARAS
-865 EEYIAVSTEM
+865 GMIKENQT
-875 ANWASEGI
+875 I
-883 KIAVQAG
+883 KISAG
-890 DAEEANEWFNELSET
+890 GDVSILEEAA
-905 IGRAKLNMHDYAQVA
+905 GRIQEIQTMDGVTVKVN
-920 AEAFNGISWKAAWEK
+920 AE
-935 GGDAINNMVDDY
+935 
-947 IRSMQKFGAESGEI
+947 
-961 AKGAAL
+961 
-967 LKNGFRSIG
+967 
-976 DIPKDNKQAFDAVSK
+976 
-991 DLTQFARSLGEIDGD
+991 
-1006 HSIKITAGGNIALIN
+1006 
-1021 DAAQQIEKI
+1021 
-1030 KNENGVEVQIQADG
+1030 G

-1053 NEATILSGLGEV
+1053 NEAAVLSGLENV
-1065 HLTVNADGNID
+1065 HLEVNADGNIE

-1084 IATIDKKT
+1084 IAAIDKN

-1112 NQNAVLDKDVHQIVT
+1112 NQNAVLDKDVRQIVT
-1127 GLFPGKDEIAAA
+1127 GLFPGKDEIATA

-1146 ADKFVTYKVRHV
+1146 ADRFVTYKVRHV

-1346 RYGKEHADALNL
+1346 QYGKEHADALNL

-1369 VNDWAEV
+1369 INDWAEV

-1389 RARQDVEK
+1389 RARQNVEK
-1397 GYFTEKESADYL
+1397 GYYTEKESADYL

-1517 YWKARLD
+1517 YWQARLD
-1524 RELANAQDLNLS
+1524 RELANARDLNLS

-1654 EYERMESAKANELAG
+1654 EYERMEIAKANELAG

>member
-1 MSADAELKVRLS
+1 MSADAELKVRIS
-13 GDASDLEGTIRQ
+13 GDASDLEGTIKQ

-39 GLKSMAAMTAK
+39 ELKSMAAMTAK
-50 NGGFAKMVERSKEAL
+50 NGGFAKMVEQSKEAL
-65 TKKKEALAKTEK
+65 AKKKEALAKTEK

-105 SKKDEIKVLKDGN
+105 SKKDEIKTLNASN
-118 AGLSASSKEY
+118 AGLSKNRREY
-128 KSNSKAIAAAQRELN
+128 KNNSKAIAAAQKELENYN
-143 NYERKGR
+143 NKGR
-150 EVRKNISGQYT
+150 EVQGSLNEQY
-161 ALQEQKAALEQSRN
+161 AALRRQNTAMERARKTVAN
-175 AVSSAYKQY
+175 AEKQY
-184 NQFSK
+184 QTLSDN
-189 SLDTMEKLEKAI
+189 LDTIGKLEKAI
-201 KWEETGQSVKE
+201 KWEETGRSFKE
-212 AGENIDTVTKPF
+212 VGESIDTVTKPF
-224 QRLAAVTAAG
+224 QRIAAVTAAG
-234 AVASAKFAIDFE
+234 AVAAAKFAIDFE

-302 IQVENISGFTE
+302 IQTENISGFTE

-344 EEVQNLGSSVVDLGN
+344 EEVQNLGSSIVDLGN
-359 RFATTEA
+359 HFATTEA
-366 EIADMAMYMSA
+366 EIADMAMYMGA
-377 TGTAVGISAQ
+377 TGTAVGMSAQ

-421 SKGGKSLSTFA
+421 SKGGESLSTFA

-445 WKSNASSAFKDLL
+445 WKSNASGAFKDLL

-488 AGPTGIQLLNDALD
+488 AGPTGIQLLNDALE

-528 IAVMKNNLVE
+528 MEVMKNNLVE

-643 VVVGK
+643 VVIGK

-666 EGNKTVKT
+666 EGNKTVKA

-715 IKGIL
+715 IKEIL
-720 SKEYNLVINTDNS
+720 SKEYDLVINTDNS

-773 DYAEAYQ
+773 DYAETYQ

-836 DTRFSLNF
+836 DTRFSMNF

-1006 HSIKITAGGNIALIN
+1006 HSIKISASGDIALIN
-1021 DAAQQIEKI
+1021 DATKQIEKI
-1030 KNENGVEVQIQADG
+1030 KNENGVEVQIQSNG

-1053 NEATILSGLGEV
+1053 NEAAVLSGLENV
-1065 HLTVNADGNID
+1065 HLEVNADGNIE

-1084 IATIDKKT
+1084 IAAIDKN

-1112 NQNAVLDKDVHQIVT
+1112 NQNAVLDKDVRQIVT
-1127 GLFPGKDEIAAA
+1127 GLFPGKDEIATA

-1146 ADKFVTYKVRHV
+1146 ADRFVTYKVRHV

-1215 KVYTAGQTK
+1215 KVYTASQTK

-1286 QEEIFAATKDQ
+1286 HEEIFAATKDQ

-1369 VNDWAEV
+1369 INDWAEV

-1397 GYFTEKESADYL
+1397 GYYTEKESADYL

-1459 GMIGYEKYL
+1459 GIIGYEKYL

-1480 AYAEGIDSWRS
+1480 AYAEGIDNWRS

-1536 DSQRQNALRYADE
+1536 DNQRQNALRYADE

-1575 FRKMRDEEVQKL
+1575 FQKMRDEEVQKL
-1587 REAWTDTDRKKDI
+1587 REAWTDADRKKDI

-1654 EYERMESAKANELAG
+1654 EYERMEIAKANELAG

-1681 IAALNDVQAI
+1681 IAVLSDTQAI

>member
-39 GLKSMAAMTAK
+39 GLKSMAEMTAK
-50 NGGFAKMVERSKEAL
+50 NGGFAKMVEQSKEAL

-189 SLDTMEKLEKAI
+189 SLETMEKLERAI
-201 KWEETGQSVKE
+201 KWEETGQSIKE
-212 AGENIDTVTKPF
+212 AGESIDTVTKPF

-269 IIDMATVGINGH
+269 IIDMTTVGINGH

-359 RFATTEA
+359 HFATTEA
-366 EIADMAMYMSA
+366 EIADMAMYMGA
-377 TGTAVGISAQ
+377 TGTAVGMSAQ

-393 TALSSLGAEAA
+393 TTLSSLGTEAA
-404 SGGSAVSRIWMD
+404 AGGSAVSRIWMD

-421 SKGGKSLSTFA
+421 SKGGESLGTFA

-445 WKSNASSAFKDLL
+445 WKSNASGAFKDLL

-594 SGVKGVGNIVE
+594 SGVKGFGNIVE

-643 VVVGK
+643 VVIGK

-666 EGNKTVKT
+666 EADNKVQK
-674 SLDKYKQ
+674 SLSRYRE
-681 LSDIQG
+681 LSDIQ
-687 RIKTLKLTIES
+687 KTLKDAKLIIEN
-698 PDSSKEQVDEA
+698 PESSQEQVEKA
-709 KTKLEE
+709 KNKIEE
-715 IKGIL
+715 IRSL
-720 SKEYNLVINTDNS
+720 LEKEYDLKIKSDNS
-733 NLESAV
+733 DLDSAV
-739 ETVKGLSKNDL
+739 EHVKKITGNELRQSIADEERMLANLHDNYKQAMSDLPKLQEQFGSANARLTQLTELRSELSALSAENRSGAISQEEWNAAIEKAGQAMGLSS
-750 AENWIKQQRKLTAL
+750 EQS
-764 QGDFDDYQK
+764 K
-773 DYAEAYQ
+773 DYAHVFQELGEGINNTQ
-780 KYETALTDTKKYS
+780 KWVDDLDSKIGALTRSQQDYINIATSFANKLTEYLGERLVSGDMDGAAKTIARIGKAAA
-793 DAQRKLSA
+793 DAEL
-801 LRNSGKEVAQY
+801 
-812 AEEIRAIYRDLGMD
+812 
-826 DTDSAAMDVL
+826 
-836 DTRFSLNF
+836 
-844 RKAERDLEGYRNK
+844 DLEGYGSLLTNIARASGMIKGNQTIK
-857 VKSLTAAS
+857 ISAEGDVSILEEIEDAASNLNGERVELTLSADGSEAYATINGVQYKIAEYDETTGEATLTADGTAADMVVNFQTGKIREFDREEGEATLTAIDNAS
-865 EEYIAVSTEM
+865 EIAR
-875 ANWASEGI
+875 
-883 KIAVQAG
+883 K
-890 DAEEANEWFNELSET
+890 
-905 IGRAKLNMHDYAQVA
+905 A
-920 AEAFNGISWKAAWEK
+920 AEAVNG
-935 GGDAINNMVDDY
+935 
-947 IRSMQKFGAESGEI
+947 
-961 AKGAAL
+961 
-967 LKNGFRSIG
+967 LKDKTITITTVVKSVYQGI
-976 DIPKDNKQAFDAVSK
+976 K
-991 DLTQFARSLGEIDGD
+991 DLFSS
-1006 HSIKITAGGNIALIN
+1006 H
-1021 DAAQQIEKI
+1021 
-1030 KNENGVEVQIQADG
+1030 
-1044 DIQILNEAT
+1044 
-1053 NEATILSGLGEV
+1053 
-1065 HLTVNADGNID
+1065 
-1076 ILDEANQK
+1076 
-1084 IATIDKKT
+1084 
-1092 GQITVNGDYEGA
+1092 
-1104 QEIQQAID
+1104 
-1112 NQNAVLDKDVHQIVT
+1112 
-1127 GLFPGKDEIAAA
+1127 
-1139 LDYQNLL
+1139 
-1146 ADKFVTYKVRHV
+1146 
-1158 VEGAPYRQ
+1158 Q

-1346 RYGKEHADALNL
+1346 QYGKEHADALNL

-1369 VNDWAEV
+1369 INDWAEV

-1536 DSQRQNALRYADE
+1536 DNQRQNALRYADE

-1654 EYERMESAKANELAG
+1654 EYERMEIAKANELAG

-1681 IAALNDVQAI
+1681 IAALNDTKAI
-1691 VDRAVDNAAEIAE
+1691 VDQAVDNAAEIAK

-1711 QIAGISEILSALQT
+1711 QIAGISEIISALQT

>member
-50 NGGFAKMVERSKEAL
+50 NGGFAKMVEQSKEAL

-201 KWEETGQSVKE
+201 KWEETGQSIKE

-234 AVASAKFAIDFE
+234 AVAAAKFAIDFE

-255 VDGTDQQLNKIKQD
+255 VDGTDQQMNKIKQD
-269 IIDMATVGINGH
+269 IIDMTTVGINGH
-281 SAIPQT
+281 NAIPQT

-359 RFATTEA
+359 HFATTEA
-366 EIADMAMYMSA
+366 EIADMAMEMGA

-393 TALSSLGAEAA
+393 TTLSSLGTEAA
-404 SGGSAVSRIWMD
+404 AGGSAVSRIWMD

-445 WKSNASSAFKDLL
+445 WKSNASGAFKDLL

-468 GDLQKLGFENIRD
+468 GDLQKLGFENIYD
-481 MQALQKL
+481 IKAMQKL

-643 VVVGK
+643 VVIGK

-666 EGNKTVKT
+666 EADNKVQK
-674 SLDKYKQ
+674 SLSRYKE
-681 LSDIQG
+681 LSDIQ
-687 RIKTLKLTIES
+687 KTLKDAKLIIEN
-698 PDSSKEQVDEA
+698 PESSQEQVEKA
-709 KTKLEE
+709 KSKIEE
-715 IKGIL
+715 IKSL
-720 SKEYNLVINTDNS
+720 LEKEYDLKIKSDNS
-733 NLESAV
+733 DLDSAV
-739 ETVKGLSKNDL
+739 EHVKKITGNELRQSIADEERMLATLHDNYKQAMSDLPKLQEQFGSANARLTQLKELRSELSALSAEHRSGAISQEEWNAAIEKAGQAMGLSS
-750 AENWIKQQRKLTAL
+750 EQS
-764 QGDFDDYQK
+764 K
-773 DYAEAYQ
+773 DYAHVFRELGEGINNTQ
-780 KYETALTDTKKYS
+780 KWVDDLDSKIGALSRSQQDYINIATSFANKLTEYLGEQLVSGDMDGAAKTIARIGKAAA
-793 DAQRKLSA
+793 DAEL
-801 LRNSGKEVAQY
+801 
-812 AEEIRAIYRDLGMD
+812 
-826 DTDSAAMDVL
+826 
-836 DTRFSLNF
+836 
-844 RKAERDLEGYRNK
+844 DLEGYGSLLTNIARASGMIKENQTIK
-857 VKSLTAAS
+857 ISAEGDVSVLEEIEDAASNLNGERVELTLSADGSEAYATINGVQYKIAEYDETTGEATLTADGTAADMVVNFQTGKIREFDREEGEATLTAIDNAS
-865 EEYIAVSTEM
+865 ETAR
-875 ANWASEGI
+875 
-883 KIAVQAG
+883 K
-890 DAEEANEWFNELSET
+890 
-905 IGRAKLNMHDYAQVA
+905 A
-920 AEAFNGISWKAAWEK
+920 AEAVNG
-935 GGDAINNMVDDY
+935 
-947 IRSMQKFGAESGEI
+947 
-961 AKGAAL
+961 
-967 LKNGFRSIG
+967 LKDKTITITTVVKSVYQGI
-976 DIPKDNKQAFDAVSK
+976 K
-991 DLTQFARSLGEIDGD
+991 DLFSS
-1006 HSIKITAGGNIALIN
+1006 H
-1021 DAAQQIEKI
+1021 
-1030 KNENGVEVQIQADG
+1030 
-1044 DIQILNEAT
+1044 
-1053 NEATILSGLGEV
+1053 
-1065 HLTVNADGNID
+1065 
-1076 ILDEANQK
+1076 
-1084 IATIDKKT
+1084 
-1092 GQITVNGDYEGA
+1092 
-1104 QEIQQAID
+1104 
-1112 NQNAVLDKDVHQIVT
+1112 
-1127 GLFPGKDEIAAA
+1127 
-1139 LDYQNLL
+1139 
-1146 ADKFVTYKVRHV
+1146 
-1158 VEGAPYRQ
+1158 Q

-1459 GMIGYEKYL
+1459 GIIGYEKYL
-1468 TQRQELRERRMD
+1468 TRRQELRERRMD

-1517 YWKARLD
+1517 YWQARLD
-1524 RELANAQDLNLS
+1524 RELANARDLNLS

>member
-161 ALQEQKAALEQSRN
+161 ALQDQKAALEQSRN

-201 KWEETGQSVKE
+201 KWEETGQSIKE

-344 EEVQNLGSSVVDLGN
+344 KAVQNLGSSAVDLGN
-359 RFATTEA
+359 HFATTEA
-366 EIADMAMYMSA
+366 EIADMAMYMGA

-421 SKGGKSLSTFA
+421 SKGGESLSTFA
-432 QMSGKSSAQFAAD
+432 QMSGKSSAQFATD
-445 WKSNASSAFKDLL
+445 WKSNASGAFKDLL

-605 AVGKLKAAGALA
+605 AVGKIKAAGALA

-643 VVVGK
+643 VVIGK

-666 EGNKTVKT
+666 GADNKVQK
-674 SLDKYKQ
+674 SLSRYKE
-681 LSDIQG
+681 LSDIQ
-687 RIKTLKLTIES
+687 KTLKDAKLIIEN
-698 PDSSKEQVDEA
+698 PESSQEQVEKA
-709 KTKLEE
+709 KSKIEE
-715 IKGIL
+715 IKSL
-720 SKEYNLVINTDNS
+720 LEKEYDLKIKSDNS
-733 NLESAV
+733 DLDSAV
-739 ETVKGLSKNDL
+739 EHVKKITGNELRQSIADEERMLANLHDNYKQAMSDLPKLQEQFGSANARLTQLTELRSELSALSAEHRSGAISQEEWNAAIEKAGQAMGLSS
-750 AENWIKQQRKLTAL
+750 EQS
-764 QGDFDDYQK
+764 K
-773 DYAEAYQ
+773 DYAHVFQELGEGIYNTQ
-780 KYETALTDTKKYS
+780 KWVDDLDSKIGSLSRSQQDYINIATSFANKLTEYLGEQLVSGDMDGAAKTIARIGKAAA
-793 DAQRKLSA
+793 DAEL
-801 LRNSGKEVAQY
+801 
-812 AEEIRAIYRDLGMD
+812 
-826 DTDSAAMDVL
+826 
-836 DTRFSLNF
+836 
-844 RKAERDLEGYRNK
+844 DLEGYGSLLTNIARASGMIKENQTIK
-857 VKSLTAAS
+857 ISAEGDVSVLEEIEDAASNLNGERVELTLSADGSEAYATINGVQYKIAEYDETTGEATLTADGTAADMVVNFQTGKIREFDREEGEATLTAIDNAS
-865 EEYIAVSTEM
+865 ETAR
-875 ANWASEGI
+875 
-883 KIAVQAG
+883 K
-890 DAEEANEWFNELSET
+890 
-905 IGRAKLNMHDYAQVA
+905 A
-920 AEAFNGISWKAAWEK
+920 AEAVNG
-935 GGDAINNMVDDY
+935 
-947 IRSMQKFGAESGEI
+947 
-961 AKGAAL
+961 
-967 LKNGFRSIG
+967 LKDKTITITTVVKSVYQGI
-976 DIPKDNKQAFDAVSK
+976 K
-991 DLTQFARSLGEIDGD
+991 DLFSS
-1006 HSIKITAGGNIALIN
+1006 H
-1021 DAAQQIEKI
+1021 
-1030 KNENGVEVQIQADG
+1030 
-1044 DIQILNEAT
+1044 
-1053 NEATILSGLGEV
+1053 
-1065 HLTVNADGNID
+1065 
-1076 ILDEANQK
+1076 
-1084 IATIDKKT
+1084 
-1092 GQITVNGDYEGA
+1092 
-1104 QEIQQAID
+1104 
-1112 NQNAVLDKDVHQIVT
+1112 
-1127 GLFPGKDEIAAA
+1127 
-1139 LDYQNLL
+1139 
-1146 ADKFVTYKVRHV
+1146 
-1158 VEGAPYRQ
+1158 Q

-1459 GMIGYEKYL
+1459 GIIGYEKYL
-1468 TQRQELRERRMD
+1468 TRRQELRERRMD

-1517 YWKARLD
+1517 YWQARLD
-1524 RELANAQDLNLS
+1524 RELANARDLNLS

-1654 EYERMESAKANELAG
+1654 EYERMEIAKANELAG

>member
-39 GLKSMAAMTAK
+39 GLKSKAAMTAK

-161 ALQEQKAALEQSRN
+161 ALQDQKAALEQSRN

-201 KWEETGQSVKE
+201 KWEETGQSIKE

-344 EEVQNLGSSVVDLGN
+344 KAVQNLGSSAVDLGN
-359 RFATTEA
+359 HFATTEA
-366 EIADMAMYMSA
+366 EIADMAMYMGA

-421 SKGGKSLSTFA
+421 SKGGESLSTFA
-432 QMSGKSSAQFAAD
+432 QMSGKSSAQFATD
-445 WKSNASSAFKDLL
+445 WKSNASGAFKDLL

-605 AVGKLKAAGALA
+605 AVGKIKAAGALA

-643 VVVGK
+643 VVIGK

-666 EGNKTVKT
+666 GADNKVQK
-674 SLDKYKQ
+674 SLSRYKE
-681 LSDIQG
+681 LSDIQ
-687 RIKTLKLTIES
+687 KTLKDAKLIIEN
-698 PDSSKEQVDEA
+698 PESSQEQVEKA
-709 KTKLEE
+709 KSKIEE
-715 IKGIL
+715 IKSL
-720 SKEYNLVINTDNS
+720 LEKEYDLKIKSDNS
-733 NLESAV
+733 DLDSAV
-739 ETVKGLSKNDL
+739 EHVKKITGNELRQSIADEERMLANLHDNYKQAMSDLPKLQEQFGSANARLTQLTELRSELSALSAEHRSGAISQEEWNAAIEKAGQAMGLSS
-750 AENWIKQQRKLTAL
+750 EQS
-764 QGDFDDYQK
+764 K
-773 DYAEAYQ
+773 DYAHVFQELGEGIYNTQ
-780 KYETALTDTKKYS
+780 KWVDDLDSKIGSLSRSQQDYINIATSFANKLTEYLGEQLVSGDMDGAAKTIARIGKAAA
-793 DAQRKLSA
+793 DAEL
-801 LRNSGKEVAQY
+801 
-812 AEEIRAIYRDLGMD
+812 
-826 DTDSAAMDVL
+826 
-836 DTRFSLNF
+836 
-844 RKAERDLEGYRNK
+844 DLEGYGSLLTNIARASGMIKENQTIK
-857 VKSLTAAS
+857 ISAEGDVSVLEEIEDAASNLNGERVELTLSADGSEAYATINGVQYKIAEYDETTGEATLTADGTAADMVVNFQTGKIREFDREEGEATLTAIDNAS
-865 EEYIAVSTEM
+865 ETAR
-875 ANWASEGI
+875 
-883 KIAVQAG
+883 K
-890 DAEEANEWFNELSET
+890 
-905 IGRAKLNMHDYAQVA
+905 A
-920 AEAFNGISWKAAWEK
+920 AEAVNG
-935 GGDAINNMVDDY
+935 
-947 IRSMQKFGAESGEI
+947 
-961 AKGAAL
+961 
-967 LKNGFRSIG
+967 LKDKTITITTVVKSVYQGI
-976 DIPKDNKQAFDAVSK
+976 K
-991 DLTQFARSLGEIDGD
+991 DLFSS
-1006 HSIKITAGGNIALIN
+1006 H
-1021 DAAQQIEKI
+1021 
-1030 KNENGVEVQIQADG
+1030 
-1044 DIQILNEAT
+1044 
-1053 NEATILSGLGEV
+1053 
-1065 HLTVNADGNID
+1065 
-1076 ILDEANQK
+1076 
-1084 IATIDKKT
+1084 
-1092 GQITVNGDYEGA
+1092 
-1104 QEIQQAID
+1104 
-1112 NQNAVLDKDVHQIVT
+1112 
-1127 GLFPGKDEIAAA
+1127 
-1139 LDYQNLL
+1139 
-1146 ADKFVTYKVRHV
+1146 
-1158 VEGAPYRQ
+1158 Q

-1459 GMIGYEKYL
+1459 GIIGYEKYL
-1468 TQRQELRERRMD
+1468 TRRQELRERRMD

-1517 YWKARLD
+1517 YWQARLD
-1524 RELANAQDLNLS
+1524 RELANARDLNLS

-1654 EYERMESAKANELAG
+1654 EYERMEIAKANELAG

>member
-50 NGGFAKMVERSKEAL
+50 NGGFAKMVEQSKEAL

-201 KWEETGQSVKE
+201 KWEETGQSIKE

-255 VDGTDQQLNKIKQD
+255 VDGTDQQMNKIKQD

-344 EEVQNLGSSVVDLGN
+344 DEVQNLGSSVVDLGN
-359 RFATTEA
+359 HFATTEA
-366 EIADMAMYMSA
+366 EIADMAMYMGA

-445 WKSNASSAFKDLL
+445 WKSNASGAFKDLL

-626 GAAAPYA
+626 SAAAPYA

-643 VVVGK
+643 FVIGK

-666 EGNKTVKT
+666 EADNKVQK
-674 SLDKYKQ
+674 SLSRYKE
-681 LSDIQG
+681 LSDIQ
-687 RIKTLKLTIES
+687 KTLKDAKLIIEN
-698 PDSSKEQVDEA
+698 PESSQEQVEKA
-709 KTKLEE
+709 KSKIEE
-715 IKGIL
+715 IKSL
-720 SKEYNLVINTDNS
+720 LEKEYDLKIKSDNS
-733 NLESAV
+733 DLDSAV
-739 ETVKGLSKNDL
+739 EHVKKITGNELRQSIADEERMLANLHDNYKQAMSDLPKLQEQFGSANARLTQLTELRSELSALSAEHRSGAISQEEWNAAIEKAGQAMGLSS
-750 AENWIKQQRKLTAL
+750 EQS
-764 QGDFDDYQK
+764 K
-773 DYAEAYQ
+773 DYAHVFRELGEGINNTQ
-780 KYETALTDTKKYS
+780 KWVDDLDSKIGALSRSQQDYINIATSFANKLTEYLGEQLVSGDMDGAAKTIARIGKAAA
-793 DAQRKLSA
+793 DAEL
-801 LRNSGKEVAQY
+801 
-812 AEEIRAIYRDLGMD
+812 
-826 DTDSAAMDVL
+826 
-836 DTRFSLNF
+836 
-844 RKAERDLEGYRNK
+844 DLEGYGSLLTNIARASGMIKENQTIK
-857 VKSLTAAS
+857 ISAEGDVSVLEEIEDAASNLNGERVELTLSADGSEAYATINGVQYKIAEYDETTGEATLTADGTAADMVVNFQTGKIREFDREEGEATLTAIDNAS
-865 EEYIAVSTEM
+865 ETAR
-875 ANWASEGI
+875 
-883 KIAVQAG
+883 K
-890 DAEEANEWFNELSET
+890 
-905 IGRAKLNMHDYAQVA
+905 A
-920 AEAFNGISWKAAWEK
+920 AEAVNG
-935 GGDAINNMVDDY
+935 
-947 IRSMQKFGAESGEI
+947 
-961 AKGAAL
+961 
-967 LKNGFRSIG
+967 LKDKTITITTVVKSVYQGI
-976 DIPKDNKQAFDAVSK
+976 K
-991 DLTQFARSLGEIDGD
+991 DLFSS
-1006 HSIKITAGGNIALIN
+1006 H
-1021 DAAQQIEKI
+1021 
-1030 KNENGVEVQIQADG
+1030 
-1044 DIQILNEAT
+1044 
-1053 NEATILSGLGEV
+1053 
-1065 HLTVNADGNID
+1065 
-1076 ILDEANQK
+1076 
-1084 IATIDKKT
+1084 
-1092 GQITVNGDYEGA
+1092 
-1104 QEIQQAID
+1104 
-1112 NQNAVLDKDVHQIVT
+1112 
-1127 GLFPGKDEIAAA
+1127 
-1139 LDYQNLL
+1139 
-1146 ADKFVTYKVRHV
+1146 
-1158 VEGAPYRQ
+1158 Q
-1166 AKGTRDFEGGTA
+1166 AKGTWDFEGGTA

-1459 GMIGYEKYL
+1459 GIIGYEKYL
-1468 TQRQELRERRMD
+1468 TRRQELRERRMD

-1517 YWKARLD
+1517 YWQARLD
-1524 RELANAQDLNLS
+1524 RELANARDLNLS

-1654 EYERMESAKANELAG
+1654 EYERMEIAKANELAG

>member
-39 GLKSMAAMTAK
+39 GLKSMAEMTAK
-50 NGGFAKMVERSKEAL
+50 NGGFAKMVEQSKEAL

-201 KWEETGQSVKE
+201 KWEETGQSIKE

-234 AVASAKFAIDFE
+234 AVAAAKFAIDFE

-255 VDGTDQQLNKIKQD
+255 VDGTDQQMNKIKQD
-269 IIDMATVGINGH
+269 IIDMTTVGINGH

-344 EEVQNLGSSVVDLGN
+344 DEVQNLGSSVVDLGN
-359 RFATTEA
+359 HFATTEA
-366 EIADMAMYMSA
+366 EIADMAMYMGA

-445 WKSNASSAFKDLL
+445 WKSNASGAFKDLL

-551 NNGITDVKNFAQ
+551 NNDITDVKNFAQ

-626 GAAAPYA
+626 SAAAPYA

-643 VVVGK
+643 FVIGK

-666 EGNKTVKT
+666 EADNKVQK
-674 SLDKYKQ
+674 SLSRYKE
-681 LSDIQG
+681 LSDIQ
-687 RIKTLKLTIES
+687 KTLKDAKLIIEN
-698 PDSSKEQVDEA
+698 PESSQEQVEKA
-709 KTKLEE
+709 KSKIEE
-715 IKGIL
+715 IKSL
-720 SKEYNLVINTDNS
+720 LEKEYDLKIKSDNS
-733 NLESAV
+733 DLDSAV
-739 ETVKGLSKNDL
+739 EHVKKITGNELRQSIADEERMLANLHDNYKQAMSDLPKLQEQFGSANARLTQLTELRSELSALSAEHRSGAISQEEWNAAIEKAGQAMGLSS
-750 AENWIKQQRKLTAL
+750 EQS
-764 QGDFDDYQK
+764 K
-773 DYAEAYQ
+773 DYAHVFRELGEGINNTQ
-780 KYETALTDTKKYS
+780 KWVDDLDSKIGALSRSQQDYINIATSFANKLTEYLGEQLVSGDMDGAAKTIARIGKAAA
-793 DAQRKLSA
+793 DAEL
-801 LRNSGKEVAQY
+801 
-812 AEEIRAIYRDLGMD
+812 
-826 DTDSAAMDVL
+826 
-836 DTRFSLNF
+836 
-844 RKAERDLEGYRNK
+844 DLEGYGSLLTNIARASGMIKENQTIK
-857 VKSLTAAS
+857 ISAEGDVSVLEEIEDAASNLNGERVELTLSADGSEAYATINGVQYKIAEYDETTGEATLTADGTAADMVVNFQTGKIREFDREEGEATLTAIDNAS
-865 EEYIAVSTEM
+865 ETAR
-875 ANWASEGI
+875 
-883 KIAVQAG
+883 K
-890 DAEEANEWFNELSET
+890 
-905 IGRAKLNMHDYAQVA
+905 A
-920 AEAFNGISWKAAWEK
+920 AEAVNG
-935 GGDAINNMVDDY
+935 
-947 IRSMQKFGAESGEI
+947 
-961 AKGAAL
+961 
-967 LKNGFRSIG
+967 LKDKTITITTVVKSVYQGI
-976 DIPKDNKQAFDAVSK
+976 K
-991 DLTQFARSLGEIDGD
+991 DLFSS
-1006 HSIKITAGGNIALIN
+1006 H
-1021 DAAQQIEKI
+1021 
-1030 KNENGVEVQIQADG
+1030 
-1044 DIQILNEAT
+1044 
-1053 NEATILSGLGEV
+1053 
-1065 HLTVNADGNID
+1065 
-1076 ILDEANQK
+1076 
-1084 IATIDKKT
+1084 
-1092 GQITVNGDYEGA
+1092 
-1104 QEIQQAID
+1104 
-1112 NQNAVLDKDVHQIVT
+1112 
-1127 GLFPGKDEIAAA
+1127 
-1139 LDYQNLL
+1139 
-1146 ADKFVTYKVRHV
+1146 
-1158 VEGAPYRQ
+1158 Q
-1166 AKGTRDFEGGTA
+1166 AKGTWDFEGGTA

-1459 GMIGYEKYL
+1459 GIIGYEKYL
-1468 TQRQELRERRMD
+1468 TRRQELRERRMD

-1491 DADFYQRQSEV
+1491 DAVFYQRQSEV

-1517 YWKARLD
+1517 YWQARLD
-1524 RELANAQDLNLS
+1524 RELANARDLNLS

-1654 EYERMESAKANELAG
+1654 EYERMEIAKANELAG